1 MVKRVQ
7 KARAESFHVV
17 ISALTIVETSAAARR
32 RQRRDFVLSRL
43 RIEPVTRD
51 LTLLASELLHRETM
65 SGHKHA
71 IGAVVAA
78 TALQQVRPT
87 LLYTS
92 DPGDLT
98 ALCAEPERPKD
109 ARVIIVRVLCRRFAK
124 LSLLCK
130 LERNGGCFC
139 PSQVYRRPGAAAG
152 LRTPA
157 GHHPQAG
164 NEGRAPRAGRG
175 GITCIY
181 RNPVLQTHFL
191 LLTPNQLP
199 EGQNLPAAKGG
210 AMYLT
215 CTFAGGSRAGLPT
228 VAFQPQ
234 VHRRTRKPRPAWPAT
249 TQG

>member
-1 MVKRVQ
+1 MARGPRQIIQGAVVLDSQGLSLLIDEDERMVKRLQ

-164 NEGRAPRAGRG
+164 KRGAPRAGPGRNHLHLPKSGSPDPFFTSDPKSAARG
-175 GITCIY
+175 AEFTGC
-181 RNPVLQTHFL
+181 
-191 LLTPNQLP
+191 
-199 EGQNLPAAKGG
+199 
-210 AMYLT
+210 
-215 CTFAGGSRAGLPT
+215 
-228 VAFQPQ
+228 
-234 VHRRTRKPRPAWPAT
+234 
-249 TQG
+249 

>member
-1 MVKRVQ
+1 MARGPRQIIQGAVVLDSQGLSLLIDEDERMVKRLQ

-92 DPGDLT
+92 DPDDLT

-124 LSLLCK
+124 VSLLCK
-130 LERNGGCFC
+130 LEPKWR
-139 PSQVYRRPGAAAG
+139 
-152 LRTPA
+152 
-157 GHHPQAG
+157 
-164 NEGRAPRAGRG
+164 
-175 GITCIY
+175 
-181 RNPVLQTHFL
+181 L
-191 LLTPNQLP
+191 LLSL
-199 EGQNLPAAKGG
+199 
-210 AMYLT
+210 
-215 CTFAGGSRAGLPT
+215 AGLPK
-228 VAFQPQ
+228 AGCCS
-234 VHRRTRKPRPAWPAT
+234 RPPDPGRSPPTGRQRGEGAPGGPGRNHLHLPKSGSRDPFFTSDPKSAARGAEFT
-249 TQG
+249 GC

>member
-1 MVKRVQ
+1 MARGPRQIIQGAVVLDSQGLSLLIDEDERMVKRLQ

-92 DPGDLT
+92 DPDDLT

-124 LSLLCK
+124 VSLLCK
-130 LERNGGCFC
+130 LEPKWR
-139 PSQVYRRPGAAAG
+139 
-152 LRTPA
+152 
-157 GHHPQAG
+157 
-164 NEGRAPRAGRG
+164 
-175 GITCIY
+175 
-181 RNPVLQTHFL
+181 L
-191 LLTPNQLP
+191 LLSL
-199 EGQNLPAAKGG
+199 
-210 AMYLT
+210 
-215 CTFAGGSRAGLPT
+215 AGLPK
-228 VAFQPQ
+228 AGCCS
-234 VHRRTRKPRPAWPAT
+234 RPPDPGRSPPTGRQEGSAPGGAGAESPAST
-249 TQG
+249 EIRFSRPFFTSDPKSAARGAEFTGC